1 MATVPK
7 FIFGLLKDGLCGQE
21 FMAINYNTEI
31 IYNKLILI
39 SFHVLICNEWMKFT
53 HYYSPEMNRSEL
65 LSILTCPSF
74 PQLNVTTKIVVDIKT
89 QNEERLLFLKYRLEN
104 AQMRFYVM

>member
-1 MATVPK
+1 
-7 FIFGLLKDGLCGQE
+7 
-21 FMAINYNTEI
+21 
-31 IYNKLILI
+31 
-39 SFHVLICNEWMKFT
+39 MKFT

-65 LSILTCPSF
+65 LSILTRPSF
-74 PQLNVTTKIVVDIKT
+74 PQLVTTKIVVDIKT